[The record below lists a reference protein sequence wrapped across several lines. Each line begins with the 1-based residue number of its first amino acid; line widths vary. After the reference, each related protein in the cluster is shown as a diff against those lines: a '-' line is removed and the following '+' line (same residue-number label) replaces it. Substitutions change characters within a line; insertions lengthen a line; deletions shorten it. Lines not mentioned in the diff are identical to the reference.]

1 VFGDNR
7 MISKDTI
14 MCISIAERPGSLGA
28 TIFNNAFKRLSLD
41 YIYKPLLVES
51 KNLEIS
57 ILAIR
62 AWGIRG
68 CGVSMPHK
76 IEVMKYLDKID
87 GTAKKI
93 GAVNTIVNSDGIL
106 TGYNTDFEG
115 AKIITK
121 RDFDVKG
128 ADVLIAGAGGAAR
141 AIIQAL
147 IENKSSKIYLTNR
160 DEQKSRMV
168 AKEFKIRFL
177 PWRDKDLMSG
187 KLLINATPLGMRSED
202 KCIFADETIRQ
213 FDAVMDV
220 VVSLHDTLLIKK
232 AKKFGKVALPGIRM
246 SSLQGMV
253 QFKLYT
259 RKNIPIRIIEEG
271 IQQFLK
277 KH

>member
-1 VFGDNR
+1 
-7 MISKDTI
+7 
-14 MCISIAERPGSLGA
+14 MCVSIAERPGSLGA
-28 TIFNNAFKRLSLD
+28 TIFNNAFERLSLD

-51 KNLEIS
+51 KNLKVS

-76 IEVMKYLDKID
+76 VEVIKYLDRLD
-87 GTAKKI
+87 STAKKI

-141 AIIQAL
+141 AIVQAL
-147 IENKSSKIYLTNR
+147 IENKASKIYLTNR
-160 DEQKSRMV
+160 DEQKARKV
-168 AKEFKIRFL
+168 AKEFKIHFV
-177 PWRDKDLMSG
+177 PWKDKDLMSG
-187 KLLINATPLGMRSED
+187 NMLINATPLGMSPED
-202 KCIFADETIRQ
+202 ACIFADETISR

-232 AKKFGKVALPGIRM
+232 AKKLGKITLPGMRM
-246 SSLQGMV
+246 ASLQGMV

-271 IQQFLK
+271 IQQFLN